1 LTKRIIDA
9 VKDSLKRGVKST
21 QEIADYINR
30 TTKHGITSSQLG
42 SILKRKE
49 FLKLS
54 KGRNPEWKLEG
65 EKNGK
70 KCENKKE

>member
-1 LTKRIIDA
+1 MTKRIIDA

>member
-1 LTKRIIDA
+1 MTKRIIDA

-54 KGRNPEWKLEG
+54 KGRNPDWKLEG
-65 EKNGK
+65 ENDEE
-70 KCENKKE
+70 KCENNKE

>member
-1 LTKRIIDA
+1 MTKKIIDV

-54 KGRNPEWKLEG
+54 KGKNPEWKLEG
-65 EKNGK
+65 ENNEK
-70 KCENKKE
+70 KCENNEK

>member
-1 LTKRIIDA
+1 MTKRIIDA

-54 KGRNPEWKLEG
+54 KGRNPEWKLDG
-65 EKNGK
+65 ENDEK
-70 KCENKKE
+70 

>member
-1 LTKRIIDA
+1 MTKRIIDA

-65 EKNGK
+65 ENDDK

>member
-1 LTKRIIDA
+1 MTKRIIDA

-65 EKNGK
+65 ENDEK
-70 KCENKKE
+70 KCENNKE